1 VQIAR
6 IDANSLTLLENIN
19 IWDPDSAICY
29 GALSTNSNQE
39 VGTSY
44 MMGGGS
50 RFPSHVVGIL
60 TGTRKDLL
68 VAASDR
74 GPLDPDTGKG
84 EWGDYLTVRRM
95 FPAQKLF
102 VATGYTMKGPGDGSN
117 RDATPRLVVFGRAE
131 DIGGVIPG
139 AAPPASLVA
148 PRVALQDVNRLP
160 VVDAAAAA
168 QIKAAAGVGSGTS
181 ALALAA
187 APLAPEL
194 APKPGFERWPVKTG
208 TDADVDQVAPRIVP
222 TTVEELISMQRPADM
237 LPVTADFP
245 MYQQHRSPPV
255 ETTIWQIEADII
267 ALKQET
273 DGDYHLVLQGAS
285 GETMIGEIPTP
296 RPPFVLAQSP
306 WLPNIQA
313 ARQAVDD
320 KLVQHL
326 SPADFV
332 PFGGKLVPRDA
343 VSTPVA
349 PLDLPE
355 SLTTPTE
362 GVGPAFK
369 TSIPPTRARLTGV
382 GFFDRVH
389 GQMGVSQ
396 SNGIELHP
404 ILKVEWL

>member
-1 VQIAR
+1 MI
-6 IDANSLTLLENIN
+6 
-19 IWDPDSAICY
+19 
-29 GALSTNSNQE
+29 
-39 VGTSY
+39 
-44 MMGGGS
+44 GGGS

-68 VAASDR
+68 VAAGDR

-95 FPAQKLF
+95 FPNQKHF
-102 VATGYTMKGPGDGSN
+102 AATGYTMKGPGDGSN
-117 RDATPRLVVFGRAE
+117 RDATPRFVVFGRAE
-131 DIGGVIPG
+131 DVGGPIPG
-139 AAPPASLVA
+139 AAPPAGVAA
-148 PRVALQDVNRLP
+148 PRVARQDVNRLP
-160 VVDAAAAA
+160 VVDAATAA
-168 QIKAAAGVGSGTS
+168 QIKAAAGVGSGPS
-181 ALALAA
+181 ALALPG

-194 APKPGFERWPVKTG
+194 VTKPGFERWPVKTG

-222 TTVEELISMQRPADM
+222 TTVEELISIPRPADM

-245 MYQQHRSPPV
+245 QYQEHRAAPV

-267 ALKQET
+267 ALTQET

-285 GETMIGEIPTP
+285 GETMIGEVPTP

-306 WLPNIQA
+306 WLPKIRT

-326 SPADFV
+326 SPAEFV

-343 VSTPVA
+343 VTVPVA
-349 PLDLPE
+349 PPGLPE
-355 SLTTPTE
+355 SFTTPAE

-369 TSIPPTRARLTGV
+369 TKVPPTRARITGV

-389 GQMGVSQ
+389 NQMGVSQ
-396 SNGIELHP
+396 FNGIEIHQ
-404 ILKVEWL
+404 ILKVELL